1 MQGRMFC
8 CNYFFLS
15 SGAHIVF
22 ADGNIPD
29 PSPSSTIN
37 VRFSICTQDIEVSAE
52 DGYMAT
58 VVC

>member
-1 MQGRMFC
+1 MFC